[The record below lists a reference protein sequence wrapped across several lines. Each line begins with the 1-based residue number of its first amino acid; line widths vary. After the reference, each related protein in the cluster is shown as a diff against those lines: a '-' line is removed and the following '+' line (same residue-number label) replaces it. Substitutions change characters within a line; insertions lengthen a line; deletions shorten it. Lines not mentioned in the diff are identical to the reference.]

1 MEKYK
6 ISVACILMHNGKF
19 LMVKEEQN
27 GKISWDIPA
36 GGIEL
41 HETLEQAVIRE
52 VE

>member
-1 MEKYK
+1 
-6 ISVACILMHNGKF
+6 
-19 LMVKEEQN
+19 MVKEEQN